1 MNFKSESLKALA
13 PALVKAQKSMGVAV
27 KDSKNPFFKSN
38 YADLSSVIDA
48 SLPAFNAEGIAILQ
62 LNDVGPNGLPVVQ
75 TVLLHESGEYIG
87 SNTPVIVSKVNDP
100 QALGSAISYARR
112 YGLQSTVTLKN
123 ADDDGEAAMGRAPTI
138 ERGSVNL
145 SSVAKASTSATAEA
159 STSTGTLAPVKH
171 KPSFRNV
178 KKAASSESTG
188 DLI

>member
-27 KDSKNPFFKSN
+27 KDSKNPFFRSN
-38 YADLSSVIDA
+38 YADLSAVIDA
-48 SLPAFNAEGIAILQ
+48 AMPAFNAEGIAILQ
-62 LNDVGPNGLPVVQ
+62 LNDVGTNGLPVVQ

-87 SNTPVIVSKVNDP
+87 SNTPVIVAKSNDP

-112 YGLQSTVTLKN
+112 YGLQSTVTLKSS
-123 ADDDGEAAMGRAPTI
+123 DDDGEAAMGRA
-138 ERGSVNL
+138 SQ
-145 SSVAKASTSATAEA
+145 AKAVAQVIAEKATESSAKADT
-159 STSTGTLAPVKH
+159 TVTQLAPVKH